1 MTRARALPPT
11 QAAVRSAARPAPPI
25 AAAVPLGAAPLGA
38 AILAAI
44 IGLSVSA
51 VSQDAAALET
61 PGLPASTPVKTA
73 TEATETAPPSFDAM
87 EFDIR
92 GATLL
97 DRGEIAEAVYPYLG
111 PDRTA
116 DDVEQA
122 RSALEQ
128 VYRRKGYETVVVSI
142 PAQDPTSGVI
152 RLQVTELKVGR
163 LRVRGAQYHSP
174 EQIKSELPALAEGQV
189 PNLKEAEKQ
198 LVAVNQQPDRRVFP
212 ELRAGKTPGTVD
224 VDLKV
229 EDDLPLHGSIE
240 LNNRRSEDTKPLR
253 LVTSLRYDNLW
264 QLGHSIS
271 FSQQVAPERPSDSQV
286 YSGSYLARFPQLPGL
301 AFLVYGYTSNSQV
314 ATVGTTDVI
323 GDGKAVGGRVIKTLP
338 GTANLFQTV
347 SGGMDY
353 KDFDENVSLGGSEIQ
368 TPITYYPFTVGYNA
382 SVVHEMSTTNLG
394 ADVVFTFRGLGSGN
408 EDFDQKRY
416 EASDSFIYLRAT
428 ADHTQTLPYDMA
440 LFGRFEGQ
448 ISSGPLVSNEQLAV
462 GGLDTVRGFLEA
474 IVLGDYGVIGSLEL
488 RSPSI
493 GKYVNKRIND
503 WRFYTFFD
511 AATASIYQ
519 PLPGQQQT
527 YNLASVGIGSSVRL
541 MDALNGALDLAFPV
555 ISNGVNSDDGQT
567 VLFRVWGE
575 M

>member
-1 MTRARALPPT
+1 MTRALTLQVTTEDADGAISSVRRGTAAGHLLAITGLLICAAGHAVAAIESPELP
-11 QAAVRSAARPAPPI
+11 AAGPVKAAT
-25 AAAVPLGAAPLGA
+25 AAPA
-38 AILAAI
+38 
-44 IGLSVSA
+44 SA
-51 VSQDAAALET
+51 
-61 PGLPASTPVKTA
+61 PAGTA
-73 TEATETAPPSFDAM
+73 ESPPFDAM

-97 DRGEIAEAVYPYLG
+97 DREEIEEAVYPYLG

-122 RSALEQ
+122 RSALEH

-142 PAQDPTSGVI
+142 PPQDPSSGAI

-174 EQIKSELPALAEGQV
+174 EQIKAELPALAEGQV
-189 PNLKEAEKQ
+189 PNLKQAEQQ
-198 LVAVNQQPDRRVFP
+198 LIAVNQQPDRRVFP

-240 LNNRRSEDTKPLR
+240 LNNRRSEDTTPLR

-271 FSQQVAPERPSDSQV
+271 FSQQVAPERPSDAQV

-314 ATVGTTDVI
+314 ATVGSTDVI
-323 GDGKAVGGRVIKTLP
+323 GNGKAVGGRVIKTLP
-338 GTANLFQTV
+338 GTATLFQTL
-347 SGGMDY
+347 SGGVDY
-353 KDFDENVSLGGSEIQ
+353 KDFDENVSLGGSETQ
-368 TPITYYPFTVGYNA
+368 TPITYYPFTVSYNA
-382 SVVHEMSTTNLG
+382 SLTHEKSTTNLG
-394 ADVVFTFRGLGSGN
+394 TDVVFTFRGLGSGN
-408 EDFDQKRY
+408 EEFDQKRY

-448 ISSGPLVSNEQLAV
+448 VSSGPLVSNEQLAV

-493 GKYVNKRIND
+493 GQSIDKRVND

-541 MDALNGALDLAFPV
+541 LDALNGALDLAFP
-555 ISNGVNSDDGQT
+555 ILSNGVNAKNGQT